1 MFSVRHDQISQTHL
15 AGFVVVGAGEPRTP
29 CLQLLEA
36 ELTRPLLRSNVGHAA
51 VRVARVDPGQ
61 KTAMVSSRCNVGRA
75 KRKLVASLVDLGT
88 AKRRRERVGR
98 VAQQS
103 VLLCEGLV
111 ERSEVGTV
119 ARAVHHTFRARLDVK
134 RLPNSLPHAHLRS
147 DRTDVGQSD
156 SRHDVSAACCRGLC
170 AVSN

>member
-1 MFSVRHDQISQTHL
+1 M
-15 AGFVVVGAGEPRTP
+15 VGAGEPRTP

-36 ELTRPLLRSNVGHAA
+36 ELTRPFLRSNVGHAA

-61 KTAMVSSRCNVGRA
+61 KPAMVSGRCNVGRA

-119 ARAVHHTFRARLDVK
+119 ARAVRHTFRARLHVK
-134 RLPNSLPHAHLRS
+134 RLPHCPTHTSAQIGQTSGSQTR
-147 DRTDVGQSD
+147 DMTCQRRVAVGC
-156 SRHDVSAACCRGLC
+156 VP
-170 AVSN
+170 VSNCMVEGVAFAP